1 MQNKKSMD
9 VRTIVAIGLMAALVF
24 IFSKFRIDIPS
35 PLGKTGIHFGNIM
48 CLLGGLLFGAV
59 PGGLAAG
66 IGSALLDLTDPV
78 YAPEFWITFLTKF
91 AMGFVAGWLGR
102 QAALQGRRVLVA
114 WMRMPQPVP
123 ASADGRGV
131 WNGMMCLPRVLSEEK
146 GQLYARPHPNLE
158 KAYCRPVQPGDVD
171 NTRPYRL
178 RATLAE
184 GEQLDIGGYRIWV
197 EQGCLH
203 TDRSRVFAGCQGYRL
218 QAATPALEQP
228 RCRLDI
234 FVEPNLVEI
243 FVDEGRFVLSS
254 VVYGLEKYLEGT
266 TIESVYAA
274 DPESPRDRSES

>member
-102 QAALQGRRVLVA
+102 QAALQGRRVMVWVALQLVPSPS
-114 WMRMPQPVP
+114 RMPAAVHFRM
-123 ASADGRGV
+123 ASAYHSS
-131 WNGMMCLPRVLSEEK
+131 PF
-146 GQLYARPHPNLE
+146 
-158 KAYCRPVQPGDVD
+158 
-171 NTRPYRL
+171 
-178 RATLAE
+178 
-184 GEQLDIGGYRIWV
+184 
-197 EQGCLH
+197 
-203 TDRSRVFAGCQGYRL
+203 RSA
-218 QAATPALEQP
+218 
-228 RCRLDI
+228 
-234 FVEPNLVEI
+234 
-243 FVDEGRFVLSS
+243 
-254 VVYGLEKYLEGT
+254 
-266 TIESVYAA
+266 
-274 DPESPRDRSES
+274 

>member
-102 QAALQGRRVLVA
+102 QAALQGRRVMVWVA
-114 WMRMPQPVP
+114 AAAGSLTYVVLYGLKNILMGHFVQGFTWAAAIGETMTLKVPV
-123 ASADGRGV
+123 SVG
-131 WNGMMCLPRVLSEEK
+131 NGIIAVICAALLAMALAPSL
-146 GQLYARPHPNLE
+146 H
-158 KAYCRPVQPGDVD
+158 KAH
-171 NTRPYRL
+171 L
-178 RATLAE
+178 
-184 GEQLDIGGYRIWV
+184 
-197 EQGCLH
+197 
-203 TDRSRVFAGCQGYRL
+203 
-218 QAATPALEQP
+218 LEQ
-228 RCRLDI
+228 
-234 FVEPNLVEI
+234 
-243 FVDEGRFVLSS
+243 
-254 VVYGLEKYLEGT
+254 
-266 TIESVYAA
+266 
-274 DPESPRDRSES
+274 

>member
-102 QAALQGRRVLVA
+102 QATLQGRRVMVWVA
-114 WMRMPQPVP
+114 AAAGSLTYVVLYGLKNILMGHFVQGFAWAAAIGETMTLKVPVSL
-123 ASADGRGV
+123 A
-131 WNGMMCLPRVLSEEK
+131 NGIIAVICAALLAMALAPSL
-146 GQLYARPHPNLE
+146 H
-158 KAYCRPVQPGDVD
+158 KAH
-171 NTRPYRL
+171 L
-178 RATLAE
+178 
-184 GEQLDIGGYRIWV
+184 
-197 EQGCLH
+197 
-203 TDRSRVFAGCQGYRL
+203 
-218 QAATPALEQP
+218 LEQ
-228 RCRLDI
+228 
-234 FVEPNLVEI
+234 
-243 FVDEGRFVLSS
+243 
-254 VVYGLEKYLEGT
+254 
-266 TIESVYAA
+266 
-274 DPESPRDRSES
+274 